1 MVMFTRT
8 YIFKVDE
15 TKNLEKG
22 EKKTASRS
30 PCSKTCEAGAR
41 GGFVWKG
48 NKELHHYESGTT
60 NASSKTKTA
69 INYSTGTE

>member
-1 MVMFTRT
+1 M
-8 YIFKVDE
+8 
-15 TKNLEKG
+15 LEDVRG
-22 EKKTASRS
+22 GCT
-30 PCSKTCEAGAR
+30 G